1 MTRKEIEA
9 LMPCVIEHVVLGQ
22 VAVERVEANYQR
34 KNVETLTIQLSYCIH
49 TVTILLHH
57 CMAMS
62 CSKIAVP
69 VKE

>member
-1 MTRKEIEA
+1 
-9 LMPCVIEHVVLGQ
+9 MPCVIEHVVLGQ

-62 CSKIAVP
+62 CSKRAVQ